1 MTGHHAVAIR
11 RRRRPTSPTAKAI
24 INIVAPLGIVVHGHI
39 VAEREVPVSR
49 GRVGR
54 KKPRPATH
62 HERTA
67 NGFLAS
73 LSPVDGLL
81 AGGGYDPADHIY
93 RGHGSTAY
101 SLIPSVFRNRGK
113 AFPVKGPYGR
123 RTKGSQIEAEIAQLW
138 EFFLLADARGLRLP
152 EDSQQL
158 RRTLER
164 CRDADFIKEVAEDAA
179 SWPPDEVLS
188 LLALAQH
195 YGIPTRLLDWTRHP
209 YVAAYFAASA
219 ALASDRDDR
228 LAVWA
233 FDSGTVFELN
243 REMYPWLL
251 ERLTLVTAPAA
262 DIPNLLAQH
271 GLFMLLKDRK
281 FRPSDSFQAQP
292 YDEVILANVGFDFS
306 RSLFYQFTLPT
317 TEAKEL
323 LRLLALVGIDA
334 STIYPGYSGVV
345 QALRERTASEEGFR
359 GIVRASRSAR
369 RTYSGAWRRLRA
381 QYKAADAYNE

>member
-1 MTGHHAVAIR
+1 MR
-11 RRRRPTSPTAKAI
+11 RRSVVAGRHPWANAI
-24 INIVAPLGIVVHGHI
+24 INIVAPLGVAHGHI
-39 VAEREVPVSR
+39 VAGREGPVSR
-49 GRVGR
+49 ERVGR
-54 KKPRPATH
+54 RKLRPATH

-81 AGGGYDPADHIY
+81 AGGGFDPKDHIY

-101 SLIPSVFRNRGK
+101 SLIPSVFRDRHA

-164 CRDADFIKEVAEDAA
+164 CRGADFVKQVAEDTAA
-179 SWPPDEVLS
+179 WPPDEVLS

-195 YGIPTRLLDWTRHP
+195 YQIPTRLLDWTRHP
-209 YVAAYFAASA
+209 YVAAYFAASS
-219 ALASDRDDR
+219 ALASDHDDR

-281 FRPSDSFQAQP
+281 LRPSDPFQAQP

-306 RSLFYQFTLPT
+306 RSLFYRFTLPA

-334 STIYPGYSGVV
+334 STIYPGYDGVV
-345 QALRERTASEEGFR
+345 RALRERAASEAAT
-359 GIVRASRSAR
+359 RATARAFRSAR
-369 RTYSGAWRRLRA
+369 NIYSGAWRRLRA
-381 QYKAADAYNE
+381 QYKAVGAPDE